1 MKTLQR
7 FLRSSDRSA
16 MVVQILENGAGVG
29 K

>member
-7 FLRSSDRSA
+7 FFRSSDRSA
-16 MVVQILENGAGVG
+16 MVIQILENGATVG